1 MIYGTADI
9 CDPWGTHYGRTVTRV
24 TAHYL
29 YTGDDAW
36 RIADGRPKGRHS
48 CMLLTLWTASPAL
61 KAAVAARATCPAWAA
76 HVAGL
81 PESSGEGALL

>member
-36 RIADGRPKGRHS
+36 RIADGLPMGRQGRRT
-48 CMLLTLWTASPAL
+48 LTLRTVGPAL